1 MERNARLFATPWTV
15 VHQAPLSTEF
25 PWQEY
30 WRGLPLPSSE
40 DLPNPGI
47 KHRSPTLQT
56 DSLPSEPPLFT
67 KSKYYFCSKLF
78 SSQQILE
85 IIIAHCFCGTL
96 KNIQRKAMPKNV
108 LTTVQLHSF
117 HMLTRLC
124 SKIFKL
130 GRELPDIQAEFRKS
144 RGTRDQI
151 VKIRWIIEKARDFQ
165 KIICFIDSTK
175 PLTV

>member
-1 MERNARLFATPWTV
+1 MDCSLPGFSVHGIFQARVLEWVAI
-15 VHQAPLSTEF
+15 
-25 PWQEY
+25 
-30 WRGLPLPSSE
+30 SSPG
-40 DLPNPGI
+40 DLPDPGI
-47 KHRSPTLQT
+47 KPRSPALEAHA
-56 DSLPSEPPLFT
+56 LPSEPPLFT

-124 SKIFKL
+124 SKILKL
-130 GRELPDIQAEFRKS
+130 GFSSTWTENFQMYKLDL
-144 RGTRDQI
+144 
-151 VKIRWIIEKARDFQ
+151 EKAEKPEIKLPTSAGSQ
-165 KIICFIDSTK
+165 KKQGISKKHLLLLHWLC
-175 PLTV
+175 